1 MLNRL
6 NKFLNS
12 SIVISVL
19 MFVIGMI
26 FIIFPDVSFT
36 TITYVLAVILIV
48 NGIYFIIE
56 KEMSFFFSSFLTLG
70 IIELLF
76 GIIMLLNPDI
86 VKTLFP
92 IVIGVIM
99 VTKATLDLRVS
110 LLLKKYEYNTWLSLF
125 ICALIAIISG
135 IIIIIYPSIGTM
147 ALTVY
152 LGILITVNSI
162 SSIIDVIIFKN
173 NIKEIS
179 KLLEK

>member
-36 TITYVLAVILIV
+36 TITYVLAIILIV

-56 KEMSFFFSSFLTLG
+56 KETSMIFSSFLTLG
-70 IIELLF
+70 IIELLL
-76 GIIMLLNPDI
+76 GVVMLLNPDI
-86 VKTLFP
+86 MKTLFP
-92 IVIGVIM
+92 IVAGIVM
-99 VTKATLDLRVS
+99 VTKATLDLRLS
-110 LLLKKYEYNTWLSLF
+110 LLLKKYEYDTWLSIF
-125 ICALIAIISG
+125 ICSLIAIISG
-135 IIIIIYPSIGTM
+135 IIIIINPSIGTM
-147 ALTVY
+147 ALTVS
-152 LGILITVNSI
+152 LGLLITINSI
-162 SSIIDVIIFKN
+162 SSIVDTIIFKK

>member
-12 SIVISVL
+12 SIVISAL
-19 MFVIGMI
+19 MFIIGMI

-36 TITYVLAVILIV
+36 TITYILAVILIV

-152 LGILITVNSI
+152 LGILITINSI

>member
-36 TITYVLAVILIV
+36 TITYVL
-48 NGIYFIIE
+48 IYYKKK
-56 KEMSFFFSSFLTLG
+56 KETSMFFSSFLTLG
-70 IIELLF
+70 IIELLL
-76 GIIMLLNPDI
+76 GVVMLLNPDI
-86 VKTLFP
+86 MKTLFP
-92 IVIGVIM
+92 IVAGIVM
-99 VTKATLDLRVS
+99 VTKATLDLRLS
-110 LLLKKYEYNTWLSLF
+110 LLLKKYEYDTWLSIF
-125 ICALIAIISG
+125 ICSLIAIISG
-135 IIIIIYPSIGTM
+135 VIIIINPSIGTM
-147 ALTVY
+147 ALTVS
-152 LGILITVNSI
+152 LGLLITINSI
-162 SSIIDVIIFKN
+162 SSIVDTIIFKK

>member
-1 MLNRL
+1 MLSRL

-36 TITYVLAVILIV
+36 TITYILAVILIV

-56 KEMSFFFSSFLTLG
+56 KEASMFFSSFLTLG
-70 IIELLF
+70 IVELLF

-99 VTKATLDLRVS
+99 VTKATLDLRIS
-110 LLLKKYEYNTWLSLF
+110 LLLKKYEYDTWFSIF

-152 LGILITVNSI
+152 LGILITINSV
-162 SSIIDVIIFKN
+162 SSIIDVIIFKK

>member
-36 TITYVLAVILIV
+36 TITYVLAIILIV

-56 KEMSFFFSSFLTLG
+56 KETSKFFSSFLTLG
-70 IIELLF
+70 IIELLL
-76 GIIMLLNPDI
+76 GVVMLLNPD
-86 VKTLFP
+86 VMKTLFP
-92 IVIGVIM
+92 IVAGIVM
-99 VTKATLDLRVS
+99 VTKATLDFRLS
-110 LLLKKYEYNTWLSLF
+110 LLLKKYEYDTWLSIF
-125 ICALIAIISG
+125 ICSLISIISG
-135 IIIIIYPSIGTM
+135 VIIIINPSIGTM
-147 ALTVY
+147 ALTVS
-152 LGILITVNSI
+152 LGLLITVNSI
-162 SSIIDVIIFKN
+162 SSIVDTIIFKK

>member
-19 MFVIGMI
+19 MFIIGMI

-36 TITYVLAVILIV
+36 TITYILAVILIV

-152 LGILITVNSI
+152 LGILITINSI

>member
-36 TITYVLAVILIV
+36 TITYILAVILIV

-152 LGILITVNSI
+152 LGILITINSI